1 MKTKHIILTLL
12 FLSMSYTAEAQFF
25 KKLKKKAQEAAEKT
39 ILKKTD
45 EVVTKKTEQVIDSST
60 TSNPSK
66 KNKEKEGA
74 MQQKMSKMFGGGL
87 DAVPDTYKFSY
98 LCTMKINTG
107 KKETDMKYW
116 LEPNKAY
123 FGNSMTDGKQ
133 NNITVMDMKNK
144 LMVLFSDNGEQKT
157 AMNLPMNSGMM
168 DKYTKKLNQKADVK
182 NSDVK
187 ITSIPSKTILGYF
200 CKGFQITSKE
210 GVTRIWVTDET
221 PVGFLGGIS
230 GMGKAA
236 NSILP
241 LGENTMLMEMNH
253 TSNKDKEGAF
263 SMVCTDIKQQN
274 LVINKSEY
282 KAQGFSNN

>member
-12 FLSMSYTAEAQFF
+12 FLSMSYTVEAQFF
-25 KKLKKKAQEAAEKT
+25 KKLKKKAQAAAERT
-39 ILKKTD
+39 ILNKTD
-45 EVVTKKTEQVIDSST
+45 EVVTKKTEQIIDSAT

-66 KNKEKEGA
+66 KNEGKGVTI
-74 MQQKMSKMFGGGL
+74 QQKMSKMFGGGL

-107 KKETDMKYW
+107 KKETDIKYW
-116 LEPNKAY
+116 LEPNETY
-123 FGNSMTDGKQ
+123 YGNTMTNEEQK
-133 NNITVMDMKNK
+133 NMTVMDKKNK

-157 AMNLPMNSGMM
+157 AMNLPMNNGMM
-168 DKYTKKLNQKADVK
+168 DKYTKNLNQKADVK

-187 ITSIPSKTILGYF
+187 ITSIPSKSILGYF

-210 GVTRIWVTDET
+210 GVTRIWVTNET
-221 PVGFLGGIS
+221 PVGFLGGMS

-241 LGENTMLMEMNH
+241 LGENAMLMEMNH
-253 TSNKDKEGAF
+253 TSNKNKKGAF